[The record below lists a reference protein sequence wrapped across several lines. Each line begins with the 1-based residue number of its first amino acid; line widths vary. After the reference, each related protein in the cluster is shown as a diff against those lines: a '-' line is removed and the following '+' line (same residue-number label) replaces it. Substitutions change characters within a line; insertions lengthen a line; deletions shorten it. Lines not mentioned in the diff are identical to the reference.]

1 MSGTSPKLILA
12 SASPRRLDLLGQI
25 GILVDAVKPADINE
39 DPIGGEIPREHALRL
54 AREKAGA
61 SFKASRSTIRP
72 CFCSVISTGQLN
84 VSP

>member
-39 DPIGGEIPREHALRL
+39 DPIAGEIPREHALRL
-54 AREKAGA
+54 AREKAIKIAG
-61 SFKASRSTIRP
+61 T
-72 CFCSVISTGQLN
+72 CLLYT
-84 VSP
+84 SPSPRDS